1 MHNNLIIMQ
10 EFLEMSKPNG
20 ICIELTPTQ
29 FDYLYEVIMFA
40 YEMEVPE
47 QKGWD
52 VQTYDNMVDNVTNGK
67 STILSNDVKGIMP
80 LK

>member
-1 MHNNLIIMQ
+1 
-10 EFLEMSKPNG
+10 MSNKRNG

-47 QKGWD
+47 QKGWV

-67 STILSNDVKGIMP
+67 RTILSNDVKGIMP
-80 LK
+80 IK